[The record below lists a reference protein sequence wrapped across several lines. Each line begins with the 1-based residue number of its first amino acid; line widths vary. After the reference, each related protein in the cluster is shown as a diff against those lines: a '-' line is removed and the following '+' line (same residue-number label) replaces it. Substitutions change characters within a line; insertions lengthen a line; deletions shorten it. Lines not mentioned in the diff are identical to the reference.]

1 MIGKHPF
8 GVTIKKAYFA
18 AQIPAKFILKTVEKC
33 SMRKFTADIQL
44 LFQIA
49 LNLASSE
56 GVSVTL
62 IECLSYEL

>member
-1 MIGKHPF
+1 MN
-8 GVTIKKAYFA
+8 
-18 AQIPAKFILKTVEKC
+18 
-33 SMRKFTADIQL
+33 KFTADIQL

-62 IECLSYEL
+62 IECLSYELKPVAMSVFDGKGFIRQIAKADLAKSLLTETD